1 MPHLNTK
8 LSNPLNA
15 GLPAEDQVVYIFKVF
30 IGHFSIVNNLYII
43 FIL

>member
-8 LSNPLNA
+8 LSNPLKA
-15 GLPAEDQVVYIFKVF
+15 GLPVESQVVYIFEVF